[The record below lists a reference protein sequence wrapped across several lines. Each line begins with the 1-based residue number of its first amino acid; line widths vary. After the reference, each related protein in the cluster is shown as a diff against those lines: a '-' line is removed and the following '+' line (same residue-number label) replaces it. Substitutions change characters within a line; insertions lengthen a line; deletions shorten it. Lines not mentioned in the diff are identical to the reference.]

1 MLRPMDKDK
10 ILDDYQALCGIV
22 TNVFGFNDLAEHFQK
37 NDSVAQL
44 KACAYVYAGGHVLAR
59 RVFSLSHRLDEADA
73 YPALAEA
80 FRPLRQLCA
89 AIIGAN
95 AWVDDDAAP
104 EDERL
109 ICHAQAY
116 AKGYELALRL
126 MEIDRTVFG
135 SREAPF

>member
-1 MLRPMDKDK
+1 MSRQMTEGE
-10 ILDDYQALCGIV
+10 ILDDYRGLFPTIV
-22 TNVFGFNDLAEHFQK
+22 NVWGFNDLAEHFQK
-37 NDSVAQL
+37 NDSIAQL

>member
-1 MLRPMDKDK
+1 MDRNK
-10 ILDDYQALCGIV
+10 LLGEYQALCCIV

-37 NDSVAQL
+37 SDSLAQL
-44 KACAYVYAGGHVLAR
+44 KANAYVYAGGHVLAR
-59 RVFSLSHRLDEADA
+59 LVFSLSQRLDEADA
-73 YPALAEA
+73 YPALADA

-109 ICHAQAY
+109 MCHAQAY

-126 MEIDRTVFG
+126 MEIDRIVFKDP
-135 SREAPF
+135 EAPF